1 MFTRR
6 FRSLL
11 VAFCFLPLTLWA
23 ADAPAIKSGPDVGKD
38 LPGPFHPFNVTGKE
52 AGNFHC
58 VVCTNGLD
66 PVVLVF
72 VRNSEFSAELK
83 TFLGKLND
91 AVGADAKARINAAA
105 IFLFDDL
112 KNVVTDDNSRKKHAE
127 QVEALSAAPAKLEH
141 VVLALDSADGPKDY
155 GISPDAKVT
164 VLIASRLQVVAKFV
178 YTDET
183 SIDAAAAASIVAAIK
198 EKIGTPAKK

>member
-6 FRSLL
+6 LAS
-11 VAFCFLPLTLWA
+11 VAAVLCILPASLWA
-23 ADAPAIKSGPDVGKD
+23 ADIKSGPDVGKD

-58 VVCTNGLD
+58 VVCTKELD

-72 VRNSEFSAELK
+72 VRNSAFSDKLAKFLEELDK
-83 TFLGKLND
+83 
-91 AVGADAKARINAAA
+91 AVAASPKARINAAA

-112 KNVVTDDNSRKKHAE
+112 KNVVTDDVNRRKYAE
-127 QVEALSAAPAKLEH
+127 KLEALGAAPAKLDH
-141 VVLALDSADGPKDY
+141 IILALDSADGPKDY

-164 VLIASRLQVVAKFV
+164 VLITSRLQVVAKFV

-183 SIDAAAAASIVAAIK
+183 AIDTAAIVAAVK
-198 EKIGTPAKK
+198 EKIGAPAKK